1 MQTFGGEIELVAPVC
16 ISISD
21 TLIQ

>member
-1 MQTFGGEIELVAPVC
+1 MQTFGGKIELVAPVC